1 MSKTALGEVQIIP
14 RRLLLGNP
22 SAILPK
28 LSPDGRY
35 LAWLAPTDGVMN
47 VWTAPFDAVVDATPL
62 TRLPG
67 RPPIWH
73 DWSADSRFVFFL
85 KDENGDENFCL
96 FAVDALSAEVQNL
109 TPWLSTRARTS
120 TWRSGISGLLSPR
133 PSAPCT

>member
-1 MSKTALGEVQIIP
+1 
-14 RRLLLGNP
+14 
-22 SAILPK
+22 
-28 LSPDGRY
+28 
-35 LAWLAPTDGVMN
+35 MN